1 MDQIQEQT
9 KKKVLKCTGPVGRIT
24 NQPEIIWSS
33 PELVVKRLK
42 RFQRCSSTLA
52 LYTVVCVT
60 LAELTDLSFIPVQQ
74 SLGPVQLLRTALT
87 MRLNSETN
95 FKTYSMLR
103 SILCIPPTRN
113 RQ

>member
-1 MDQIQEQT
+1 MHRKLRACEKD
-9 KKKVLKCTGPVGRIT
+9 
-24 NQPEIIWSS
+24 NQPARDSLVIIRTGSEEVEEV
-33 PELVVKRLK
+33 PI
-42 RFQRCSSTLA
+42 LA
-52 LYTVVCVT
+52 LYTVVCIT
-60 LAELTDLSFIPVQQ
+60 LVGLTDLSFIPVQQ
-74 SLGPVQLLRTALT
+74 SLGPVQSLRTALT